1 MTGIFCAVKKMDQK
15 IENQL
20 NLALSLSEEERAQ
33 TNDLN
38 TGFDEDTRTWELIIR
53 YCGDIETAAKSVGA
67 SLKIL
72 SGGYAIA
79 YVKEE
84 RIEDFSRLMEVI
96 YIEKPKKLFFE
107 LDYSVD
113 ISCIDSV
120 QRGSRGLSGEGTIVA
135 VIDSGIDYTHPD
147 FINEDGTTRIIEI
160 FDEMTDKVYDRDVI
174 NEALGKSGRQERMEL
189 VPVTDVSGHGTH
201 VAGIAAGNGRA
212 SNGRYRGVAY
222 GAELLIVK
230 LGDDEYFSTARL
242 MEAVDYVI
250 RKAAEL
256 GKPIAINLSFGN
268 NYGSHTGNSLL
279 ETYLNYAAEMWKNVI
294 SVGSGNEAA
303 KGVHVSG
310 ILSQQT
316 VTEELVIGQFEPSL
330 DVQLWKS
337 YSDDFL
343 VTLIA
348 PDGRRIGPIYN
359 ENGILHYFAG
369 DTKIYVYYGE
379 SAPYTTS
386 QEIFIQIVADRNGDY
401 ITPGIWRLELH
412 PMHIRDGRYDMWLP
426 AGNFVST
433 DTRFSRTVPD
443 VTLTIPS
450 TAYKVITVGA
460 YDARL
465 QAYADFSGRGYT
477 RNLLTIKPD
486 LVAPGVGI
494 TAPAPG
500 GGYTARTGTSMAT
513 PFVTGSAALLMQWGI
528 INGNDAYLYGEKVK
542 AYLIR
547 GARPLPG
554 EELPSKKIGW
564 GALCLR
570 NSIPV

>member
-1 MTGIFCAVKKMDQK
+1 MDQK

-20 NLALSLSEEERAQ
+20 NLALGLTEEERSR
-33 TNDLN
+33 TSDLN
-38 TGFDEDTRTWELIIR
+38 TGFDEESRKWELIIR
-53 YCGDIETAAKSVGA
+53 YCGDIEAAAQSFGA
-67 SLKIL
+67 ELKIL
-72 SGGYAIA
+72 SGGYALA
-79 YVKEE
+79 YVEE
-84 RIEDFSRLMEVI
+84 SRIEEFSRLMEVI
-96 YIEKPKKLFFE
+96 YIEKPKKLFYE

-120 QRGSRGLSGEGTIVA
+120 QRGAEGLSGEGVIVA
-135 VIDSGIDYTHPD
+135 VIDSGIDYAHPD
-147 FINEDGTTRIIEI
+147 FINEDGSTRIIEI
-160 FDEMTDKVYDRDVI
+160 FDEAADKVYGRDVI
-174 NEALGKSGRQERMEL
+174 NEALGKSGRQERLEL
-189 VPVTDVSGHGTH
+189 VPVTDASGHGTH

-212 SNGRYRGVAY
+212 SGGRYRGVAY
-222 GAELLIVK
+222 KSELLIVK
-230 LGDDEYFSTARL
+230 LGGDEYFSTARL
-242 MEAVDYVI
+242 MEAADYVI
-250 RKAAEL
+250 RKAASL
-256 GKPIAINLSFGN
+256 GRPIAINLSFGN
-268 NYGSHTGNSLL
+268 NYGSHNGTSLL
-279 ETYLNYAAEMWKNVI
+279 ETYLNEISEMWKNVI
-294 SVGSGNEAA
+294 VVGSGNEAA
-303 KGVHVSG
+303 KGVHVG
-310 ILSQQT
+310 GVLAERT
-316 VTEELVIGQFEPSL
+316 VTEELVIGQFEPSV

-369 DTKIYVYYGE
+369 NTRVYVYYGE
-379 SAPYTTS
+379 SAPYSTS
-386 QEIFIQIVADRNGDY
+386 QEIFIQLTADKSSNY
-401 ITPGIWRLELH
+401 IMPGIWRFEFQ
-412 PMHIRDGRYDMWLP
+412 PMRIRDGRYDMWLP
-426 AGNFVST
+426 AGSFVST
-433 DTRFSRTVPD
+433 DTRFTRTMPE

-477 RNLLTIKPD
+477 RNVMTIKPD

-494 TAPAPG
+494 TAPSPG

-513 PFVTGSAALLMQWGI
+513 PFVTGSAALLMEWGI
-528 INGNDAYLYGEKVK
+528 IKGNDMYLYGEKVK

-554 EELPSKKIGW
+554 EELPSKKTGW

-570 NSIPV
+570 DSIPS

>member
-1 MTGIFCAVKKMDQK
+1 MDQK

-20 NLALSLSEEERAQ
+20 NLALGLTEEERSR
-33 TNDLN
+33 TSDLN
-38 TGFDEDTRTWELIIR
+38 TGFDEESRKWELIIR
-53 YCGDIETAAKSVGA
+53 YCGDIEAAAQSFGA
-67 SLKIL
+67 ELKIL
-72 SGGYAIA
+72 SGGYALA
-79 YVKEE
+79 YVEE
-84 RIEDFSRLMEVI
+84 SRIEEFSRLMEVI
-96 YIEKPKKLFFE
+96 YIEKPKKLFYE

-120 QRGSRGLSGEGTIVA
+120 QRGVEGLSGEGVIVA
-135 VIDSGIDYTHPD
+135 VIDSGIDYAHPD
-147 FINEDGTTRIIEI
+147 FINEDGSTRIIEI
-160 FDEMTDKVYDRDVI
+160 FDEAADKVYGRDVI
-174 NEALGKSGRQERMEL
+174 NEALGKSGRQERLEL
-189 VPVTDVSGHGTH
+189 VPVTDASGHGTH

-212 SNGRYRGVAY
+212 SGGRYRGVAY
-222 GAELLIVK
+222 KSELLIVK
-230 LGDDEYFSTARL
+230 LGGDEYFSTARL
-242 MEAVDYVI
+242 MEAADYVI
-250 RKAAEL
+250 RKAASL
-256 GKPIAINLSFGN
+256 GRPIAINLSFGN
-268 NYGSHTGNSLL
+268 NYGSHNGTSLL
-279 ETYLNYAAEMWKNVI
+279 ETYLNEISEMWKNVI
-294 SVGSGNEAA
+294 VVGSGNEAA
-303 KGVHVSG
+303 KGIHVG
-310 ILSQQT
+310 GVLAERT
-316 VTEELVIGQFEPSL
+316 VTEELVIGQFEPSV

-369 DTKIYVYYGE
+369 NTRVYVYYGE
-379 SAPYTTS
+379 SAPYSTS
-386 QEIFIQIVADRNGDY
+386 QEIFIQLTADKSSNY
-401 ITPGIWRLELH
+401 IMPGIWRFEFQ
-412 PMHIRDGRYDMWLP
+412 PMRIRDGRYDMWLP
-426 AGNFVST
+426 AGSFVST
-433 DTRFSRTVPD
+433 DTRFTRTMPE

-477 RNLLTIKPD
+477 RNVMTIKPD

-494 TAPAPG
+494 TAPSPG

-513 PFVTGSAALLMQWGI
+513 PFVTGSAALLMEWGI
-528 INGNDAYLYGEKVK
+528 IKGNDMYLYGEKVK

-554 EELPSKKIGW
+554 EELPSKKTGW

-570 NSIPV
+570 DSIPS

>member
-1 MTGIFCAVKKMDQK
+1 MDQK

-20 NLALSLSEEERAQ
+20 NLALGLTEDERSR
-33 TNDLN
+33 TSDLN
-38 TGFDEDTRTWELIIR
+38 TGFDEKTRKWELIIR
-53 YCGDIETAAKSVGA
+53 YCGDIEAAAQSFGA
-67 SLKIL
+67 ELKIL
-72 SGGYAIA
+72 SGGYALA
-79 YVKEE
+79 YVEE
-84 RIEDFSRLMEVI
+84 SRIEEFSRLMEVI
-96 YIEKPKKLFFE
+96 YIEKPKKLFYE

-120 QRGSRGLSGEGTIVA
+120 QRGAEGLSGDGVIVA
-135 VIDSGIDYTHPD
+135 VIDSGIDYAHPD
-147 FINEDGTTRIIEI
+147 FINEDGSTRIIEI
-160 FDEMTDKVYDRDVI
+160 FDEAADKVYGRDII
-174 NEALGKSGRQERMEL
+174 NEALGKSGRQERLEL
-189 VPVTDVSGHGTH
+189 VPVTDASGHGTH

-212 SNGRYRGVAY
+212 SGGRYRGVAY
-222 GAELLIVK
+222 KSELLIVK
-230 LGDDEYFSTARL
+230 LGGDEYFSTARL
-242 MEAVDYVI
+242 MEAADYVI
-250 RKAAEL
+250 RKAASL
-256 GKPIAINLSFGN
+256 GRPIAINLSFGN
-268 NYGSHTGNSLL
+268 NYGSHNGTSLL
-279 ETYLNYAAEMWKNVI
+279 ETYLNEISEMWKNVI
-294 SVGSGNEAA
+294 VVGSGNEAA
-303 KGVHVSG
+303 KGIHVG
-310 ILSQQT
+310 GVLAERT
-316 VTEELVIGQFEPSL
+316 VTEELVIGQFEPSV

-369 DTKIYVYYGE
+369 NTRVYVYYGE
-379 SAPYTTS
+379 SAPYSTS
-386 QEIFIQIVADRNGDY
+386 QEIFIQLTADKSSNY
-401 ITPGIWRLELH
+401 IMPGIWRFEFQ
-412 PMHIRDGRYDMWLP
+412 PMRIRDGRYDMWLP
-426 AGNFVST
+426 AGSFVST
-433 DTRFSRTVPD
+433 DTRFTRTMPE

-477 RNLLTIKPD
+477 RNVMTIKPD

-494 TAPAPG
+494 TAPSPG

-513 PFVTGSAALLMQWGI
+513 PFVTGSAALLMEWGI
-528 INGNDAYLYGEKVK
+528 IKGNDMYLYGEKVK

-554 EELPSKKIGW
+554 EELPSRKTGW

-570 NSIPV
+570 DSIPS

>member
-1 MTGIFCAVKKMDQK
+1 MDQK

-20 NLALSLSEEERAQ
+20 NLALALTEEERLK

-38 TGFDEDTRTWELIIR
+38 TGFDESTKTWELIIR
-53 YCGDIETAAKSVGA
+53 YCGDIEAAAQSVGA
-67 SLKIL
+67 GLKIL
-72 SGGYAIA
+72 SGGYALA
-79 YVKEE
+79 YVNEE
-84 RIEDFSRLMEVI
+84 RIEEFSRLMEVI

-107 LDYSVD
+107 LDYSAD

-120 QRGSRGLSGEGTIVA
+120 QRGADGLSGEGVIVA
-135 VIDSGIDYTHPD
+135 VIDSGIDYSHPD

-160 FDEMTDKVYDRDVI
+160 FDEATDRVYDRAVI
-174 NEALGKSGRQERMEL
+174 NEALGKSGRRERMEL

-212 SNGRYRGVAY
+212 SGGRYRGVAY
-222 GAELLIVK
+222 KAELLIVK

-250 RKAAEL
+250 RRAAAL
-256 GKPIAINLSFGN
+256 GRPIAVNLSFGN
-268 NYGSHTGNSLL
+268 NYGSHNGTSLL
-279 ETYLNYAAEMWKNVI
+279 ETYLNEISEMWKNVI

-310 ILSQQT
+310 VLKEQT
-316 VTEELVIGQFEPSL
+316 VTEELVVGQFEPSV

-337 YSDDFL
+337 YSDDFM
-343 VTLIA
+343 VTMIA

-359 ENGILHYFAG
+359 ENGILHYIAG
-369 DTKIYVYYGE
+369 NTKIYVYYGE

-386 QEIFIQIVADRNGDY
+386 QEIFIQLAANENSAY
-401 ITPGIWRLELH
+401 ITPGIWRFEFQ
-412 PMHIRDGRYDMWLP
+412 PVRIRDGRYDMWLP
-426 AGNFVST
+426 AGSFVST
-433 DTRFSRTVPD
+433 DTRFSRSMPE

-477 RNLLTIKPD
+477 RNVLMIKPD

-494 TAPAPG
+494 MAPSPG
-500 GGYTARTGTSMAT
+500 GGYAARSGTSMAT
-513 PFVTGSAALLMQWGI
+513 PFVTGSSALLMEWGI
-528 INGNDAYLYGEKVK
+528 IKGNDIYLYGEKVK

-554 EELPSKKIGW
+554 EEVPSRKTGW

-570 NSIPV
+570 DSIPAGLEY

>member
-1 MTGIFCAVKKMDQK
+1 MDQK

-20 NLALSLSEEERAQ
+20 NLALGLTEEERSR
-33 TNDLN
+33 TSDLN
-38 TGFDEDTRTWELIIR
+38 TGFDEKTRTWELIIR
-53 YCGDIETAAKSVGA
+53 YCGDIEAAARSFGA
-67 SLKIL
+67 ELKIL
-72 SGGYAIA
+72 SGGYALA
-79 YVKEE
+79 YVEE
-84 RIEDFSRLMEVI
+84 SRIEEFSRLMEVI
-96 YIEKPKKLFFE
+96 YIEKPKKLFYE

-120 QRGSRGLSGEGTIVA
+120 QRGAEGLSGEGVIVA
-135 VIDSGIDYTHPD
+135 VIDSGIDYAHPD
-147 FINEDGTTRIIEI
+147 FINEDGSTRIIEI
-160 FDEMTDKVYDRDVI
+160 FDEAADKIYGRDVI
-174 NEALGKSGRQERMEL
+174 NEALGKSGRQERLEL
-189 VPVTDVSGHGTH
+189 VPVTDASGHGTH

-212 SNGRYRGVAY
+212 SGGRYRGVAY
-222 GAELLIVK
+222 KSELLIVK
-230 LGDDEYFSTARL
+230 LGGDEYFSTARL

-250 RKAAEL
+250 RKAASL
-256 GKPIAINLSFGN
+256 GRPIAINLSFGN
-268 NYGSHTGNSLL
+268 NYGSHNGTSLL
-279 ETYLNYAAEMWKNVI
+279 ETYLNEISEMWKNVI
-294 SVGSGNEAA
+294 VVGSGNEAA
-303 KGVHVSG
+303 KGIHVG
-310 ILSQQT
+310 GVLAERT
-316 VTEELVIGQFEPSL
+316 VTEELVIGQFEPSV

-369 DTKIYVYYGE
+369 NTRVYVYYGE
-379 SAPYTTS
+379 SAPYSTS
-386 QEIFIQIVADRNGDY
+386 QEIFIQLTADKNSNY
-401 ITPGIWRLELH
+401 IMPGIWRFEFQ
-412 PMHIRDGRYDMWLP
+412 PMRIRDGRYDMWLP
-426 AGNFVST
+426 AGSFVST
-433 DTRFSRTVPD
+433 DTRFTGTMPE

-477 RNLLTIKPD
+477 RNVMTIKPD

-494 TAPAPG
+494 TAPSPG

-513 PFVTGSAALLMQWGI
+513 PFVTGSSALLMEWGI
-528 INGNDAYLYGEKVK
+528 IKGNDMYLYGEKVK

-554 EELPSKKIGW
+554 EELPSRKTGW

-570 NSIPV
+570 DSIPS

>member
-1 MTGIFCAVKKMDQK
+1 MDQK

-20 NLALSLSEEERAQ
+20 NLALGLTEEERSR

-38 TGFDEDTRTWELIIR
+38 TGFDEKTRTWELIIR
-53 YCGDIETAAKSVGA
+53 YCGDIEAAARSFGA
-67 SLKIL
+67 GLKIL
-72 SGGYAIA
+72 SGGYALA
-79 YVKEE
+79 YVEE
-84 RIEDFSRLMEVI
+84 SRIEEFSRLMEVI
-96 YIEKPKKLFFE
+96 YIEKPKKLFYE

-120 QRGSRGLSGEGTIVA
+120 QRGAEGLSGEGVIVA
-135 VIDSGIDYTHPD
+135 VIDSGIDYAHPD
-147 FINEDGTTRIIEI
+147 FINEDGSTRIIEI
-160 FDEMTDKVYDRDVI
+160 FDEAADKIYGRDVI
-174 NEALGKSGRQERMEL
+174 NEALGKSGRQERLEL
-189 VPVTDVSGHGTH
+189 VPVTDASGHGTH

-212 SNGRYRGVAY
+212 SGGRYRGVAY
-222 GAELLIVK
+222 KSELLIVK
-230 LGDDEYFSTARL
+230 LGGDEYFSTARL

-250 RKAAEL
+250 RKAASL
-256 GKPIAINLSFGN
+256 GRPIAVNLSFGN
-268 NYGSHTGNSLL
+268 NYGSHNGTSLL
-279 ETYLNYAAEMWKNVI
+279 ETYLNEISEMWKNVI
-294 SVGSGNEAA
+294 VVGSGNEAA
-303 KGVHVSG
+303 KGVHVG
-310 ILSQQT
+310 GALAERT
-316 VTEELVIGQFEPSL
+316 VTEELVIGQFEPSV

-369 DTKIYVYYGE
+369 NTRIYVYYGE

-386 QEIFIQIVADRNGDY
+386 QEIFIQLAADKNSNYIV
-401 ITPGIWRLELH
+401 PGIWRFEFQ
-412 PMHIRDGRYDMWLP
+412 PMRIRDGRYDMWLP
-426 AGNFVST
+426 AGSFVST
-433 DTRFSRTVPD
+433 DTRFTRTMPE

-477 RNLLTIKPD
+477 RNVLMIKPD

-494 TAPAPG
+494 TAPSPG

-513 PFVTGSAALLMQWGI
+513 PFVTGSSALLMEWGI
-528 INGNDAYLYGEKVK
+528 IKGNDMYLYGEKVK

-570 NSIPV
+570 DSIPG

>member
-1 MTGIFCAVKKMDQK
+1 MDQK

-20 NLALSLSEEERAQ
+20 NLALGLTEEERSR
-33 TNDLN
+33 TSDLN
-38 TGFDEDTRTWELIIR
+38 TGFDKETRKWELIIR
-53 YCGDIETAAKSVGA
+53 YCGDIEAAAQSFGA
-67 SLKIL
+67 ELKIL
-72 SGGYAIA
+72 SGGYALA
-79 YVKEE
+79 YVEE
-84 RIEDFSRLMEVI
+84 SRIEEFSRLMEVI
-96 YIEKPKKLFFE
+96 YIEKPKKLFYE

-120 QRGSRGLSGEGTIVA
+120 QRGTEGLSGEGVIVA
-135 VIDSGIDYTHPD
+135 VIDSGIDYAHPD
-147 FINEDGTTRIIEI
+147 FINEDGSTRIIEI
-160 FDEMTDKVYDRDVI
+160 FDEAADKVYGRDVI
-174 NEALGKSGRQERMEL
+174 NEALGKSGRQERLEL
-189 VPVTDVSGHGTH
+189 VPVTDASGHGTH

-212 SNGRYRGVAY
+212 SGGRYRGVAY
-222 GAELLIVK
+222 KSELLIVK
-230 LGDDEYFSTARL
+230 LGGDEYFSTARL
-242 MEAVDYVI
+242 MEAADYVI
-250 RKAAEL
+250 RKAASL
-256 GKPIAINLSFGN
+256 GRPIAINLSFGN
-268 NYGSHTGNSLL
+268 NYGSHNGTSLL
-279 ETYLNYAAEMWKNVI
+279 ETYLNEISEMWKNVI
-294 SVGSGNEAA
+294 VVGSGNEAA
-303 KGVHVSG
+303 KGIHVG
-310 ILSQQT
+310 GVLAERT
-316 VTEELVIGQFEPSL
+316 VTEELVIGQFEPSV

-369 DTKIYVYYGE
+369 NTRVYVYYGE
-379 SAPYTTS
+379 SAPYSTS
-386 QEIFIQIVADRNGDY
+386 QEIFIQLTADKSSNY
-401 ITPGIWRLELH
+401 IMPGIWRFEFQ
-412 PMHIRDGRYDMWLP
+412 PMRIRDGRYDMWLP
-426 AGNFVST
+426 AGSFVST
-433 DTRFSRTVPD
+433 DTRFTRTMPE

-477 RNLLTIKPD
+477 RNVMTIKPD

-494 TAPAPG
+494 TAPSPG

-513 PFVTGSAALLMQWGI
+513 PFVTGSAALLMEWGI
-528 INGNDAYLYGEKVK
+528 IKGNDMYLYGEKVK

-554 EELPSKKIGW
+554 EELPSKKTGW

-570 NSIPV
+570 DSIPS